1 MTTTRRP
8 GGAAAVAR
16 AEAKLVAQALA
27 AEPLVRDHRDL
38 PAPLDVLGAR
48 FRAGKIRFAV
58 RASQHGYGLELRLP
72 KSAAMRERVLARA
85 WAIWQGTIGG
95 TE

>member
-38 PAPLDVLGAR
+38 PAPLDVLGVR
-48 FRAGKIRFAV
+48 FRAGKIGFATC
-58 RASQHGYGLELRLP
+58 ASQHGYGLELRLP
-72 KSAAMRERVLARA
+72 RNPARRERVLARA

-95 TE
+95 AE